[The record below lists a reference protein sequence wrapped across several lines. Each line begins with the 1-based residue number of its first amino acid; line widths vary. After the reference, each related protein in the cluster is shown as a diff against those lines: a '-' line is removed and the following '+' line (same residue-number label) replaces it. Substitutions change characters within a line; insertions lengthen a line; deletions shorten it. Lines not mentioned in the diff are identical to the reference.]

1 MSPNGNPTGE
11 AAYGRFALA
20 NQVGPRFSSDWKS
33 GNHRARRLVS
43 EFIGTFGLTFLLL
56 LPALQC
62 SGPLPARSWTA
73 RAGPE

>member
-1 MSPNGNPTGE
+1 MSPDGNATGE

-43 EFIGTFGLTFLLL
+43 EYI
-56 LPALQC
+56 
-62 SGPLPARSWTA
+62 
-73 RAGPE
+73 